1 MLLVSWWWVREA
13 VAVPGVVEAMVL
25 DFPPALAHRLL
36 HMSRSA
42 REPTAR
48 PENFAYQQ
56 LPGMPPPA
64 LHLQPETGTVAE
76 TGDVD
81 QPVVEMAADEAA

>member
-1 MLLVSWWWVREA
+1 
-13 VAVPGVVEAMVL
+13 
-25 DFPPALAHRLL
+25 
-36 HMSRSA
+36 MSRSA

-64 LHLQPETGTVAE
+64 LHLQPETGAVAE